1 MSQGNCSAAVQ
12 CGREVCACALH
23 GAAAC
28 EQVGGR
34 VFVVV
39 VVVMMMLTLVP
50 MLVVV
55 LVGRLF
61 LVVHALIT

>member
-39 VVVMMMLTLVP
+39 VVVMLTLVP

-55 LVGRLF
+55 LVERLC